1 MIIEDRTAAEV
12 AFRLAKRGAVNR
24 AWWAA
29 ADAID
34 DVCVVAQEKLNEA
47 ELNQG
52 EEDF

>member
-29 ADAID
+29 AGATD
-34 DVCVVAQEKLNEA
+34 DVCVMAQKKLNEA

-52 EEDF
+52 ETE